1 MASLRFF
8 VYSNLFIAICAVL
21 MVSQTYQLL
30 LHMDPDW
37 NVIGFIFFS
46 TICSYSFHWYLSS
59 DTAQGS
65 SRSLW
70 QKRNHYVHVILF
82 FIGLGGAAIFFFILS
97 KHWFWLALS
106 AVPTFLYTA
115 PKIPHKHFRLLRK
128 IALGKTIFLAAVWMY
143 VTTILPLA
151 VHNTPWKNDAY
162 LFITGRFFLIYAIF
176 ILFDRRDREE
186 DKTKGIRS
194 LITFLDERGIKSLFV
209 FSLAVFAVS
218 TAGLWFYQYNI
229 ITVVALLVPGIITA
243 LLYTYSWKNT
253 SDILYYFTLDG
264 LMALSSV
271 LTLLMWI

>member
-59 DTAQGS
+59 DTAPGS

-162 LFITGRFFLIYAIF
+162 LF
-176 ILFDRRDREE
+176 
-186 DKTKGIRS
+186 
-194 LITFLDERGIKSLFV
+194 
-209 FSLAVFAVS
+209 
-218 TAGLWFYQYNI
+218 LWFYQYNI